1 MLTDTF
7 VCGIMWI
14 FHKTNAKNVGTH
26 TREVE
31 NVLTVEGI
39 TKGVKTL
46 AFDWRAYATSDVGTY
61 VVTVGDVSDEVSLE
75 GKTGVQGYEH
85 VFNVSGA
92 TTIEIKPKVYEGK
105 SNASRIVIDNMRWTN
120 R

>member
-1 MLTDTF
+1 MGGVAD
-7 VCGIMWI
+7 
-14 FHKTNAKNVGTH
+14 
-26 TREVE
+26 
-31 NVLTVEGI
+31 EG
-39 TKGVKTL
+39 
-46 AFDWRAYATSDVGTY
+46 
-61 VVTVGDVSDEVSLE
+61 SLE
-75 GKTGVQGYEH
+75 GETGGQGYEH